1 MESLKK
7 SMSHP
12 WLAALLI
19 GLAAQALFTLHL
31 DRPSKPM
38 FDETHYVPAARE
50 VLGLDAR
57 SNVEHPMVGK
67 EMIAIGMAVLGDN
80 PIGWRATATVAG
92 TATVIGVF
100 AIVWLLCG
108 SVRTAATGAVLAML
122 NQTLFIQARIGMLD
136 VFLGAF
142 VIWAIAL
149 MLWSMK
155 GSGGAVW
162 RRWIAAS
169 ALLGLATG
177 VKWAAAPYVAM
188 AAVAFVAIRVADMR
202 RDGRTIKPAGA
213 TPQLTRWPGMGTIPA
228 IALLGI
234 VSVTTYFATF
244 LPALLHA
251 NEPLTIQGLVARQW
265 EMYSLQT
272 QILAAHPY
280 QSDWWTWPLM
290 TRPMWYLYELDQ
302 GVQRGVLLVG
312 NPVIMW
318 GGLIAVATCYW
329 TALRRQALRPLA
341 VALLWTASV
350 AIYAVIPKSLG
361 FYYYYHLSGIFL
373 CLTIAVAFDQHDRA
387 GRRWEERFVLASLA
401 AFAYFYPI
409 ISASALLG
417 PQEFQHWMWLKSWA

>member
-1 MESLKK
+1 MDRLNKFLR
-7 SMSHP
+7 HP
-12 WLAALLI
+12 WLVALLV
-19 GLAAQALFTLHL
+19 GLAAQTLFTLHL
-31 DRPSKPM
+31 DQPSKPM

-50 VLGLDAR
+50 VLALDAR

-67 EMIAIGMAVLGDN
+67 EMIAIGMAVFGDN

-92 TATVIGVF
+92 TATVLGVF
-100 AIVWLLCG
+100 AILWLLCG

-149 MLWSMK
+149 MIWSMR

-162 RRWIAAS
+162 WRWIAAS
-169 ALLGLATG
+169 ALFGLATG
-177 VKWAAAPYVAM
+177 VKWAAAPYIAM
-188 AAVAFVAIRVADMR
+188 AAIAFIAIRIADIR
-202 RDGRTIKPAGA
+202 RDECTFKQIGAGR
-213 TPQLTRWPGMGTIPA
+213 QLRHWAGMGAVPA
-228 IALLGI
+228 IALLGV
-234 VSVTTYFATF
+234 VSIATYFATF
-244 LPALLHA
+244 VPALIHA
-251 NEPLTIQGLVARQW
+251 HEPLTIQGLLARQW
-265 EMYSLQT
+265 QMYSLQT
-272 QILAAHPY
+272 QILTPHPY
-280 QSDWWTWPLM
+280 QSDWWSWPLM

-302 GVQRGVLLVG
+302 GVQRGVLLIG

-318 GGLIAVATCYW
+318 GGLVAVAVCYW
-329 TALRRQALRPLA
+329 TALRRQAVRPLA
-341 VALLWTASV
+341 VAALWTASV

-373 CLTIAVAFDQHDRA
+373 CLVLAVAFDQHDRA

-401 AFAYFYPI
+401 AFVYFYPI
-409 ISASALLG
+409 ISGAALLG